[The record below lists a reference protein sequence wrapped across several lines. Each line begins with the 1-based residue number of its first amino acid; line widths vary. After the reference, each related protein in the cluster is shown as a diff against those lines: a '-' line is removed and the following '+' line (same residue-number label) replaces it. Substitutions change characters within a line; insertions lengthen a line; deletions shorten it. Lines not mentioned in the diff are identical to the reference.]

1 VSETRPLGDLDAG
14 AFAVVMA
21 TGIMSI
27 AASLQSRPFVSDALL
42 ALACVGWF
50 VLAGAVSRHAQLVP
64 RRPRLQSFAL
74 VAATAVLGARV
85 MLAGADAVALVLW
98 GLAFAVWL
106 VLVWGRPAGS
116 DGTGSSLLI
125 VVATE
130 SLGVLAALL
139 ARRWHGVFLVAAC
152 VAWLIGL
159 GLYPWV
165 AGSISKTVRRSRRYA
180 PDLWIL
186 MGALAI
192 ATLAGTELLVD
203 VRTLQMLDGLKRWLP
218 DVDLA
223 TWSLAS
229 LLIVPLVVAETRT
242 RSGWRYDARRWGF
255 VFPLGMYAVAS
266 HTLGKAEQLSVLSEI
281 GSVFFVIALAAW
293 ALATLGLVRRGLA
306 AALRT
311 PG

>member
-1 VSETRPLGDLDAG
+1 
-14 AFAVVMA
+14 MA
-21 TGIMSI
+21 TGIVSV
-27 AASLQSRPFVSDALL
+27 AASLQGRPYVSDALF
-42 ALACVGWF
+42 ALACVAWF
-50 VLAGAVSRHAQLVP
+50 ALAGAVSRHARLAP

-74 VAATAVLGARV
+74 VAATAVLGARA
-85 MLAGADAVALVLW
+85 MLAGADAVALACW
-98 GLAFAVWL
+98 SLAFAVWL

-130 SLGVLAALL
+130 SLGMLAALL
-139 ARRWHGVFLVAAC
+139 ARRWNEAFLVAAC
-152 VAWLIGL
+152 AAWLIGL
-159 GLYPWV
+159 GLYLWV
-165 AGSISKTVRRSRRYA
+165 AGPISKTVRRTRRFA
-180 PDLWIL
+180 PDLWIV

-192 ATLAGTELLVD
+192 ATLAGTELLVGI
-203 VRTLQMLDGLKRWLP
+203 RTLHALVGLMGWLR

-229 LLIVPLVVAETRT
+229 LLIVPLVVAETWM

-255 VFPLGMYAVAS
+255 VFPLGMYAVAT
-266 HTLGKAEQLSVLSEI
+266 HTLGQAEQLAVLSEI

-306 AALRT
+306 TALRT
-311 PG
+311 PA